1 MTEGVLDIGSGIIDS
16 GGTVD
21 VDGGSLFAGSISG
34 SGDYAISLDGTIEV
48 GGSVTGSPGEVR
60 LWFSEAIEQHFS
72 GAEVTGPS
80 GRVGGSTS
88 VSGNQLVIAVPH
100 LAPGSYRV
108 DWHVISVDTHK
119 MEGSFTFAVK

>member
-1 MTEGVLDIGSGIIDS
+1 MRKIASFIVMACAASALATSA
-16 GGTVD
+16 
-21 VDGGSLFAGSISG
+21 FAHATLERASPP
-34 SGDYAISLDGTIEV
+34 V

-60 LWFSEAIEQHFS
+60 LWFSEAIEPRFS

-80 GRVGGSTS
+80 GRAGGRAS

-119 MEGSFTFAVK
+119 LEGSFTFEVK